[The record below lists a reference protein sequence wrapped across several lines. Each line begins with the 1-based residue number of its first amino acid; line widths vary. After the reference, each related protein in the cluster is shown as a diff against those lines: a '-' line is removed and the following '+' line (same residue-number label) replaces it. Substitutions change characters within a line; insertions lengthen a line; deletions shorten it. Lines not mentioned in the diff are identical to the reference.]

1 MLPKDEPCPDAW
13 LAPTQKPDRVQL
25 RGAGKSVLSLND
37 SVLSLDTAESVLSR
51 GTTTKTSTKKTVLSL
66 PRKQQSVRESR
77 SSKRCR
83 VGRNNPDAKSG
94 PNSVLDLLSNSGGS
108 KTTQGK
114 KSRHGKPTEATDRD
128 LLSSL
133 GEPDFPKNQGRK
145 RLYGKQK
152 VYEWHQPPD
161 AAAVTWQCPLCDF
174 SLQGQAKQVG
184 WGKRRHVKPDT
195 PRPITKSSFPNQ
207 RLPKSLLQPLSLRNS
222 AVGNALFVRLDFRAF
237 PNVTH
242 TLLFNTTVRLF
253 TLRLMLKLGK
263 AIMSQSGPNV

>member
-77 SSKRCR
+77 RSK
-83 VGRNNPDAKSG
+83 KFMSG
-94 PNSVLDLLSNSGGS
+94 ISRQTQPRSHGSALFAISHYKVRPNRLDGVNV
-108 KTTQGK
+108 
-114 KSRHGKPTEATDRD
+114 AM
-128 LLSSL
+128 
-133 GEPDFPKNQGRK
+133 F
-145 RLYGKQK
+145 
-152 VYEWHQPPD
+152 
-161 AAAVTWQCPLCDF
+161 
-174 SLQGQAKQVG
+174 
-184 WGKRRHVKPDT
+184 KPDT

-207 RLPKSLLQPLSLRNS
+207 RLPKSLLQPISLRNS

-242 TLLFNTTVRLF
+242 THLAVQHHRQTVHPQVDVKTWKSDQVPIWAKRVKKPKVHAK
-253 TLRLMLKLGK
+253 RK
-263 AIMSQSGPNV
+263 S